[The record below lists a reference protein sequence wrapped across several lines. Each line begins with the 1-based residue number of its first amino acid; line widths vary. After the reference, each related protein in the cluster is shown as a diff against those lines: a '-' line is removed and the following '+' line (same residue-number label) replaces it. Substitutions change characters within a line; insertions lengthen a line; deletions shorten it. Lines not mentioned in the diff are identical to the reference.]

1 MRKIG
6 NSCIFFLP
14 DISFQYIEVTGGL
27 IGRDRKGNKMC
38 KECRTYPQLA
48 ALGAIDC
55 HYKIAGELVAGI
67 VGIILFAA
75 LVFYAPALMATEFWT
90 DTCGYGVFN
99 NWFEIGYYFQS
110 SASAICDA
118 AQIQSQ
124 SIVN

>member
-1 MRKIG
+1 
-6 NSCIFFLP
+6 
-14 DISFQYIEVTGGL
+14 
-27 IGRDRKGNKMC
+27 MC

-55 HYKIAGELVAGI
+55 HYKIAGEFVAGI

-99 NWFEIGYYFQS
+99 NWLEIGYYFQS
-110 SASAICDA
+110 STSALCDA

>member
-1 MRKIG
+1 
-6 NSCIFFLP
+6 
-14 DISFQYIEVTGGL
+14 
-27 IGRDRKGNKMC
+27 MC
-38 KECRTYPQLA
+38 KECRTYPQMA
-48 ALGAIDC
+48 AMGAIDC
-55 HYKIAGELVAGI
+55 HYRIAGEFVAGI

-110 SASAICDA
+110 STSALCDA

-124 SIVN
+124 TIVN